1 MPKLKEEQHIRLIK
15 SVIIVGLLAGI
26 FMATGVVLSAYP
38 QHLYLGNQTVV
49 DGMVGNFLS
58 NGTMNIRGNQVQYS
72 TGSVIP
78 LEGRDYIKI
87 TGNQVQLGDDTFIPA
102 IRIVSA
108 RVSQNVL
115 FEQKI
120 GTFSINSAGSATVDD
135 VSINFIPV
143 TKNILNIQ
151 TQDSNYN
158 VEFVS
163 SVVYLKSKDVMMKLA
178 QNGDNIE
185 VYLVGTS
192 RYDNI
197 IFVTI

>member
-1 MPKLKEEQHIRLIK
+1 MPKPKEEQHIRLIK
-15 SVIIVGLLAGI
+15 SVIIIGLLAGI
-26 FMATGVVLSAYP
+26 FMTTGVVLSAYP
-38 QHLYLGNQTVV
+38 QHLYLNNNSVI
-49 DGMVGNFLS
+49 DALVGNFNNNS
-58 NGTMNIRGNQVQYS
+58 MNIRGNQVQYS

-87 TGNQVQLGDDTFIPA
+87 TGNQIQLGDDTFTPA
-102 IRIVSA
+102 IRIISA

-115 FEQKI
+115 FSQKI
-120 GTFSINSAGSATVDD
+120 GTFGINSAGRATIDD

-163 SVVYLKSKDVMMKLA
+163 GVVYLKSKNVMLKLV
-178 QNGDNIE
+178 QNGGNIE
-185 VYLVGTS
+185 VYIVGTS
-192 RYDNI
+192 HYNNI
-197 IFVTI
+197 LFVTI